1 MPIAQGARADDGGCA
16 EEEEGEGRH
25 GRPTQTPSNGKGAAA
40 SDVRTYRLQ
49 GDMAGIVTSTNCMSM
64 QAENPPL
71 PFTDKWSRVCRLNE
85 AILTFKS

>member
-1 MPIAQGARADDGGCA
+1 M

-25 GRPTQTPSNGKGAAA
+25 GRPTQTHSVNGKGAAA

-64 QAENPPL
+64 QAENSPL
-71 PFTDKWSRVCRLNE
+71 PFRDERSKEQSL
-85 AILTFKS
+85 LTY